1 MKITTKRGDKV
12 RFKDI
17 CPGDVFQNEYRDTY
31 IKTGEAVILL
41 GSGTTSKVNALFPET
56 GELAVFEDYDIVYK
70 VEAELVIL

>member
-31 IKTGEAVILL
+31 IKMGEAVILL

>member
-31 IKTGEAVILL
+31 IKMGEAVILL

-56 GELAVFEDYDIVYK
+56 GELAVFEDYDTVYK

>member
-31 IKTGEAVILL
+31 IKMGEAVILL

-56 GELAVFEDYDIVYK
+56 GGLAVFEDYDTVYK

>member
-31 IKTGEAVILL
+31 VKTGEA
-41 GSGTTSKVNALFPET
+41 EMEQ
-56 GELAVFEDYDIVYK
+56 GEP
-70 VEAELVIL
+70 

>member
-31 IKTGEAVILL
+31 IKTSEAEILM
-41 GSGTTSKVNALFPET
+41 GAGVTSKVNAVYPET
-56 GELAVFEDYDIVYK
+56 GELAVFDDYDIIYK
-70 VEAELVIL
+70 IDAELVIL

>member
-31 IKTGEAVILL
+31 IKTGEAEILL

-56 GELAVFEDYDIVYK
+56 GELAVFEDYDTVYK

>member
-31 IKTGEAVILL
+31 IKTGEAEILL
-41 GSGTTSKVNALFPET
+41 GAGTTSKVNALFPET

>member
-17 CPGDVFQNEYRDTY
+17 RPGDVFQNEYRDTY
-31 IKTGEAVILL
+31 IKMGEAVILL

-56 GELAVFEDYDIVYK
+56 GELAVFEDYDTVYK